1 MIYPETRRTDAMEE
15 HFGTMI
21 ADPYRWLEGDAR
33 SHPEVAEWVQA
44 QDELARTH
52 LAGLPGRE
60 AFRQRLAA
68 LFDHARLT
76 APIKRGDRYFFTRN
90 PGLDDQAVL
99 VMREGAYGPE
109 HILID
114 PNTWAED
121 GAAALA
127 EWAASEDGRHVAFAR
142 QEGGTD
148 WRTIRV
154 LDVES
159 GNTLADEIA
168 WARFTAIAWAHD
180 GSGFFY
186 SRFPEPP
193 AANGFE
199 APVTGHAIYFHVLG
213 TAQADD
219 RLVHATAEGQLL
231 IQTVGVT
238 ADGRYGVIYST
249 PGAGSNTL
257 SIIDLRD
264 PTWTPRPVIETQGH
278 NWFVAGN
285 QETRFFLMTDHGA
298 ERGKIV
304 TFDLAATELR
314 IVDLVEERDDATLND
329 AALLGGRLVITY
341 LVHAKTEIHQYMPD
355 GKPDGTVE
363 LPGIGS
369 AGGFHGR
376 PDDDEA
382 FFVFTGYDAP
392 MTIYR
397 YDVASRQLE
406 VWAQPEVAIDLG
418 RIAVEQHFYQSK
430 DGTRIPMFVVR
441 LADVQASVPTILY
454 GYGGYGISM
463 VPYYSPPVLAWVEA
477 GGAYAVANLRGGGEY
492 GKAWHDAGRLAN
504 KQNVRRLRRRRR
516 ISEARRHRRCPRHR
530 NPGGIQ
536 WRAIGRGRDQP
547 APRPFRRGP
556 SRRRRDGHAAL
567 RPFHGRTVLDRGLRR
582 SREGSRLSQPPV
594 LFALSHDPLGDALSG
609 DPGHDGGYRRPRR
622 AGPQLQICRGASG
635 SEPRRQTADPAGRQ
649 AGRPR
654 CRETH
659 R

>member
-1 MIYPETRRTDAMEE
+1 MIYPETRRTDTMEE
-15 HFGTMI
+15 HFGTTI

-60 AFRQRLAA
+60 TFRQRLAA

-363 LPGIGS
+363 LPSIGS

-382 FFVFTGYDAP
+382 FLVFTGYDAP

-441 LADVQASVPTILY
+441 RADVQASVPTILY

-504 KQNVRRLRRRRR
+504 TRRDGSYIWRSEEDAKAEFHAIDGTRTTATGFSSIDVAGLAAATGAPNVQFN
-516 ISEARRHRRCPRHR
+516 IATGVST
-530 NPGGIQ
+530 
-536 WRAIGRGRDQP
+536 
-547 APRPFRRGP
+547 
-556 SRRRRDGHAAL
+556 SRRRGEPKSTEIIIELA
-567 RPFHGRTVLDRGLRR
+567 G
-582 SREGSRLSQPPV
+582 E
-594 LFALSHDPLGDALSG
+594 
-609 DPGHDGGYRRPRR
+609 GHDGQPLYNRYAVFHPGGAAPLTALGVSMILERLIGLDGNRP
-622 AGPQLQICRGASG
+622 
-635 SEPRRQTADPAGRQ
+635 TPAGLYFPFQVLDHATYLSRLH
-649 AGRPR
+649 AEGGSIVPLDAN
-654 CRETH
+654 
-659 R
+659 